1 MQVLSLNEKKEMASS
16 SRILIVENN
25 SLFSAT
31 LCQQLALEG
40 FKNVAAGANPLALK
54 RGMDKA
60 VESIRAELRKLSQT
74 VEGKEQIAQVA
85 ALSAHEQEVGDLLE
99 IIRKSGKQ
107 LVIEAK
113 PKNIYSNSD
122 DIGGE
127 YKSVTF
133 SIVFQ
138 HSSKTLEDSDVN
150 PIIDEIVNF
159 AEKKFH
165 AKLRV

>member
-1 MQVLSLNEKKEMASS
+1 MSKDNNTVQISIYGQEYSVKAPADAEYIKKIAAYLDKKMMNNKKVYKKINLYPTIERDLNFVLKK
-16 SRILIVENN
+16 
-25 SLFSAT
+25 
-31 LCQQLALEG
+31 
-40 FKNVAAGANPLALK
+40 
-54 RGMDKA
+54 
-60 VESIRAELRKLSQT
+60 
-74 VEGKEQIAQVA
+74 
-85 ALSAHEQEVGDLLE
+85 EQEVGDLLE

-113 PKNIYSNSD
+113 PKNIYAHSD
-122 DIGGE
+122 DIGE
-127 YKSVTF
+127 KFKSVTF

>member
-1 MQVLSLNEKKEMASS
+1 MMNNKKVYKKIKLYPIIERDLNFVLKK
-16 SRILIVENN
+16 
-25 SLFSAT
+25 
-31 LCQQLALEG
+31 
-40 FKNVAAGANPLALK
+40 
-54 RGMDKA
+54 
-60 VESIRAELRKLSQT
+60 
-74 VEGKEQIAQVA
+74 
-85 ALSAHEQEVGDLLE
+85 EQEVGDLIE
-99 IIRKSGKQ
+99 IIRKLGKQ

-122 DIGGE
+122 DIGE
-127 YKSVTF
+127 EFKSVTF

>member
-1 MQVLSLNEKKEMASS
+1 MDQAQSVIVNNLKIGNYGIVSEKFKKDLGVDSLEKFYAFEINLQLIKKMMNNKKVYKKINLYPTIERDLNFVLKK
-16 SRILIVENN
+16 
-25 SLFSAT
+25 
-31 LCQQLALEG
+31 
-40 FKNVAAGANPLALK
+40 
-54 RGMDKA
+54 D
-60 VESIRAELRKLSQT
+60 
-74 VEGKEQIAQVA
+74 
-85 ALSAHEQEVGDLLE
+85 QEVGELLE
-99 IIRKSGKQ
+99 VIRKSGRQ

-122 DIGGE
+122 DIGAE
-127 YKSVTF
+127 LKSVTF

-159 AEKKFH
+159 AEKKFY

>member
-1 MQVLSLNEKKEMASS
+1 MDQAQSIIVNNLKIGNYGIVSEKFKKDLGVDSPEKFYAFEINLQLIKKMMNNKKVYKKINLYPTIERDLNFVLKK
-16 SRILIVENN
+16 
-25 SLFSAT
+25 
-31 LCQQLALEG
+31 
-40 FKNVAAGANPLALK
+40 
-54 RGMDKA
+54 D
-60 VESIRAELRKLSQT
+60 
-74 VEGKEQIAQVA
+74 
-85 ALSAHEQEVGDLLE
+85 QEVGELLE
-99 IIRKSGKQ
+99 VIRKSGRQ

-122 DIGGE
+122 DIGAE
-127 YKSVTF
+127 FKSVTF
-133 SIVFQ
+133 AIVFQ